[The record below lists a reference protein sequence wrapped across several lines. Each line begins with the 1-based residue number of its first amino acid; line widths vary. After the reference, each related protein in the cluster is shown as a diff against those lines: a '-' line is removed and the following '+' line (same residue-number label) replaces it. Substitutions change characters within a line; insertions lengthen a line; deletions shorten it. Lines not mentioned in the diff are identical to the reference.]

1 MWNEGCALC
10 SRMADFF
17 RSTERDD
24 GKYCP
29 DIKSQQVT
37 QRAINQPD
45 YEPYFEGKVLIKG
58 LILFIPKQYE
68 LPLVSPFSLL

>member
-1 MWNEGCALC
+1 MKVLLC
-10 SRMADFF
+10 VLGWLIFSGAQRGMMGNIA
-17 RSTERDD
+17 
-24 GKYCP
+24 P